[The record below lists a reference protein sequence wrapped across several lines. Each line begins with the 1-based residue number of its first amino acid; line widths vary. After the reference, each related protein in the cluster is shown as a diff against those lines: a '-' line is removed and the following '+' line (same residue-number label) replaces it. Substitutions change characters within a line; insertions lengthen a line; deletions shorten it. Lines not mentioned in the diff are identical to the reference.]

1 LLLTFEI
8 VIRDKVG
15 TDEADPIN
23 QQNGERIVEWF
34 VGRETQDE
42 MWGLGFDVVVNQKP

>member
-1 LLLTFEI
+1 MTFEI
-8 VIRDKVG
+8 VFRKTFR

-23 QQNGERIVEWF
+23 QQSGERIVEWF